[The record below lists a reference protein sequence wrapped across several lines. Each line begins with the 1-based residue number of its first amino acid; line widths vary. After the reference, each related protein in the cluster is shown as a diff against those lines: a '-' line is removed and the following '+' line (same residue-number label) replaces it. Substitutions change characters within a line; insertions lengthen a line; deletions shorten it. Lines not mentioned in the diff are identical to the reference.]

1 MLREALET
9 AVGIAREAG
18 DLLMQHRA
26 RMDELVIDRKG
37 RIDLVTTA
45 DRESETLVRDRLASA
60 FSDHDVHGEEFGDSS
75 RGADYRWIV
84 DPLDGTTNFVHGHPM
99 FVVSIGLMH
108 GEDPVVGVVHAPA
121 LGETYTAARGVGA
134 FLDGRP
140 MRVSTTSK
148 LDEAMVA
155 TGFPYRRAERS
166 DNNLANFGRVALD
179 VRGIRRGGSA
189 ALDLAYVACGRFDA
203 FWELHLEP
211 WDVAA
216 GACLIR
222 EAGGR
227 VTDALGGDDWLEG
240 GHIVASNSGPL
251 HEIIRGRLEAPESRA

>member
-1 MLREALET
+1 MLRAALDA

-18 DLLMQHRA
+18 DLLMRHRSH
-26 RMDELVIDRKG
+26 MDELVVDRKG

-45 DRESETLVRDRLASA
+45 DRESETLVRERLADA
-60 FSDHDVHGEEFGDSS
+60 FPDHDVHGEEFGDSS

-99 FVVSIGLMH
+99 FVVAIGLLHH
-108 GEDPVVGVVHAPA
+108 GDPVVGVVHAPA
-121 LGETYTAARGVGA
+121 LRETFTAARGEGA
-134 FLDGRP
+134 CLDGRP
-140 MRVSTTSK
+140 MRVSTTTK
-148 LDEAMVA
+148 LEEAMVA
-155 TGFPYRRAERS
+155 TGFPYRRAERA
-166 DNNLANFGRVALD
+166 DNNLGNFGRIALD

-216 GACLIR
+216 GACLVR

-227 VTDALGGDDWLEG
+227 VTDALGGNDWLTG
-240 GHIVASNSGPL
+240 GHIVASNAGPL
-251 HEIIRGRLEAPESRA
+251 HEVVRGRLDAPEARA